1 MRQLSCERLGEIS
14 YESALERQHA
24 VRELVLNQQ
33 HPGSVLLLTHPPTI
47 TIGRHGNEQNILL
60 DDTQRGAV
68 TIHHVE
74 RGGDVTYHGPGQL
87 VGYPIIDLSAMGIR
101 GIKRYLEKLS
111 LVLQR
116 VVSRWGIQA
125 EWNEKIP
132 GLWVGNHKIA
142 AFGIRVTRHVTTHGF
157 ALNVSPN
164 LEHFR
169 WIVPCGI
176 QDRGVTS
183 MAALLNGK
191 GPTLAEV
198 SDAFCGEFAW
208 EFGVRWTS
216 VSRQG
221 SDGSNE

>member
-1 MRQLSCERLGEIS
+1 MRQLVREWLGEIA
-14 YESALERQHA
+14 YDSALERQHGM
-24 VRELVLNQQ
+24 RELVLSQQ
-33 HPGSVLLLTHPPTI
+33 HPGAVLLLTHPPTI
-47 TIGRHGNEQNILL
+47 TIGRHGNQQNILL
-60 DDTQRGAV
+60 SNEQRDSVA
-68 TIHHVE
+68 IHHVE

-111 LVLQR
+111 LVLHR
-116 VVSRWGIQA
+116 VIARWGIQA

-132 GLWVGNHKIA
+132 GLWVGNQKIA

-164 LEHFR
+164 LAHFR

-183 MAALLNGK
+183 LAALLDDK
-191 GPTLAEV
+191 TPSMKEV
-198 SDAFCGEFAW
+198 SDAFCSEFAW

-216 VSRQG
+216 V
-221 SDGSNE
+221 

>member
-1 MRQLSCERLGEIS
+1 MRQLSCEWLGEIS
-14 YESALERQHA
+14 YDSALERQHA
-24 VRELVLNQQ
+24 MRELVLEQQ
-33 HPGSVLLLTHPPTI
+33 HSGAVLLLTHPPTI
-47 TIGRHGNEQNILL
+47 TIGRHGNAQNVLL
-60 DDTQRGAV
+60 SDAQRSVV

-116 VVSRWGIQA
+116 VVARWGIQA
-125 EWNEKIP
+125 EWDEKIP
-132 GLWVGNHKIA
+132 GLWVGNQKIA

-176 QDRGVTS
+176 QDCGVTS
-183 MAALLNGK
+183 LAVFLNEK
-191 GPTLAEV
+191 TPTMKAV
-198 SDAFCGEFAW
+198 TDAFCSEFVW
-208 EFGVRWTS
+208 EFGVH
-216 VSRQG
+216 
-221 SDGSNE
+221 